1 MITSLTVLFMLRHYL
16 LYLLTVLAS
25 MSVTRTNVS
34 LAVSDNVANELQI
47 LEHLASAFK
56 VPAFKMARK
65 RLWFFLS
72 LALLLHLV
80 YQLFTQQGPVDAV
93 SCEGQECSP
102 YSPADTKGNA
112 NATGVYANGLA
123 TTHVALEA
131 LSSYDPEPRHDFTNK
146 LTENNYIDKNTIKL
160 SEKSAKKIV
169 FYTKFFGDDTW
180 VKMLGN
186 GTDLREHQCPVS
198 NCVFSYNISEAPEAD
213 AVLFHATDYNP
224 FNVPKTRH
232 SHQRYVW
239 VTVESPGVQGG
250 EDRDAH
256 NLPFFNW
263 TATYHRGSEIFV
275 PYGYLVPL
283 EGEAAIVKNIRYK
296 ENMREKPIKISE
308 KT

>member
-1 MITSLTVLFMLRHYL
+1 MLRHYL

-102 YSPADTKGNA
+102 YSPADSKGNA